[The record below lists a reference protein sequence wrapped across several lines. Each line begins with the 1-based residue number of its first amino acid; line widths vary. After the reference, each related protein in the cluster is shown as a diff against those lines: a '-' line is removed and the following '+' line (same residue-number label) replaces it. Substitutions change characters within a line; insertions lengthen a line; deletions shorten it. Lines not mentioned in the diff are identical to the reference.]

1 MITLAVRDVSASVR
15 FYVETLGLKLVEQTA
30 EACVLDAGEAFL
42 LELRAGA
49 PGHDTHVTLF
59 PKVPLAEAIS
69 IYEMRGVA
77 FADDGSFKDLDG
89 NTLRLR
95 VSPVPDPPPPQ

>member
-1 MITLAVRDVSASVR
+1 MITLAVRDVTASVR
-15 FYVETLGLKLVEQTA
+15 FYIETLGLKLVEQTA
-30 EACVLDAGEAFL
+30 EASILDAGASFL

-49 PGHDTHVTLF
+49 PGQNTHVTLF

-77 FADDGSFKDLDG
+77 FGDDGSFQDLDG

-95 VSPVPDPPPPQ
+95 VSPLPSE